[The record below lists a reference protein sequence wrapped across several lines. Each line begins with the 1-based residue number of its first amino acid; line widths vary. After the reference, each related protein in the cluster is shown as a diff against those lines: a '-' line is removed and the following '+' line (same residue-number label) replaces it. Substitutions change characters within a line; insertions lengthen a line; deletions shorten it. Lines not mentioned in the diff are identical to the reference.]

1 MVSIKV
7 DLCDFNKRKRLFSES
22 LRKYP
27 PLGIVFRRV
36 TKDYFVPEYDFTL
49 KRGTLV
55 WIPAYAI
62 QHDPENFP
70 NPEKYD
76 PERFTAEQVNER
88 NPVTFLPFGDGIIV
102 YSLRK

>member
-1 MVSIKV
+1 M
-7 DLCDFNKRKRLFSES
+7 
-22 LRKYP
+22 
-27 PLGIVFRRV
+27 FRRV
-36 TKDYFVPEYDFTL
+36 TKDYYVPEYDFTL

-62 QHDPENFP
+62 QHDPENYP

-88 NPVTFLPFGDGIIV
+88 NPVTFLPFGDGK
-102 YSLRK
+102 STALDKENGRGLRQGTL